1 VFAPIAWFTS
11 GRRLQESPPLGSG
24 SAHRTPAA
32 RPAGTLP
39 VVIDWTTVADLGTAA
54 GTLVLACATFAS
66 VRSGNRSARLA
77 ERALQIGI
85 RPVLASSR
93 LEDPPIKIMYGDQH
107 WVKVEGGCA
116 VAEVTDTAIY
126 LAMGLRNVGAGI
138 AVLHSWRFYP
148 ELSALVEQ
156 ASDPDGFQSQTRD
169 LYISAADVG
178 FWQGALRDP
187 EAPGFAAARQRIESG
202 EPATLDLLYGDH
214 EGGQRA
220 VSRFSLVARPDGQW
234 LASVVRHWNLDRDDP
249 R

>member
-1 VFAPIAWFTS
+1 M
-11 GRRLQESPPLGSG
+11 
-24 SAHRTPAA
+24 
-32 RPAGTLP
+32 
-39 VVIDWTTVADLGTAA
+39 ADLGTAA

-107 WVKVEGGCA
+107 WVKVDGGCA
-116 VAEVTDTAIY
+116 VAEVTDAAIY

-138 AVLHSWRFYP
+138 AVLHGWRFHP
-148 ELSALVEQ
+148 QLSALIDQ
-156 ASDPDGFQSQTRD
+156 PTDPDGFQPQSRD
-169 LYISAADVG
+169 LYISAADAG

-187 EAPGFAAARQRIESG
+187 STSEFGAARRRIEAG
-202 EPATLDLLYGDH
+202 EPAALDLLYGDH

-220 VSRFSLVARPDGQW
+220 ISRFSLVARPDGQW
-234 LASVVRHWNLDRDDP
+234 LASVVRHWNLDRADP

>member
-1 VFAPIAWFTS
+1 M
-11 GRRLQESPPLGSG
+11 
-24 SAHRTPAA
+24 
-32 RPAGTLP
+32 
-39 VVIDWTTVADLGTAA
+39 IDWTTVADLGTAA
-54 GTLVLACATFAS
+54 GTLVLAIATFAS

-93 LEDPPIKIMYGDQH
+93 LEDSPIKIMFGDQH

-126 LAMGLRNVGAGI
+126 LALGLRNVGAGI
-138 AVLHSWRFYP
+138 AVLHGWRFYP
-148 ELSALVEQ
+148 HLSSIAEP
-156 ASDPDGFQSQTRD
+156 PDDLDRFQLQTRD
-169 LYISAADVG
+169 MYISANDAG

-187 EAPGFAAARQRIESG
+187 NQHEFEAARRRIEAG
-202 EPATLDLLYGDH
+202 EPSTLDLLYGDH

-220 VSRFSLVARPDGQW
+220 ISRFSLVARSDHQW
-234 LASVVRHWNLDRDDP
+234 LASVVRHWNLDRADP